1 MTDTPLPVLLY
12 DGDCGFCTRT
22 ITTLLAA
29 PRRPVHMQTWQET
42 DLGQLGIDELRATR
56 EMLWVNSDGRVT
68 GGAVAF
74 ADLFRHLGGPWRV
87 SEALLRTPPTR
98 WLAAG
103 VYRVVADN
111 RHRMPGGTAACAVP
125 RR

>member
-1 MTDTPLPVLLY
+1 MTDTRLPVLLY

-22 ITTLLAA
+22 ITTLLAT
-29 PRRPVHMQTWQET
+29 PRRPVNVRTWQESDLE
-42 DLGQLGIDELRATR
+42 DLGTDRPRAMR
-56 EMLWVNSDGRVT
+56 EMLWVHRDGRVT
-68 GGAVAF
+68 GGALAF

-87 SEALLRTPPTR
+87 TDLLLRTPPTR

-103 VYRVVADN
+103 AYRLIAKN

>member
-1 MTDTPLPVLLY
+1 MTDIRLPVLLY

-29 PRRPVHMQTWQET
+29 PRRSVNVRMWQET
-42 DLGQLGIDELRATR
+42 DLELFGTDESRATR
-56 EMLWVNSDGRVT
+56 EMLWVRRDGRVT
-68 GGAVAF
+68 GGAMAF

-87 SEALLRTPPTR
+87 PDVLLRTPPTR
-98 WLAAG
+98 WIAAG
-103 VYRVVADN
+103 VYRVIAHN